1 MTYGAGR
8 HPNKFRVECPACQ
21 MRRVILPGGVLA
33 CLICDRTYNNDGLL
47 AGPGNAATAM
57 EPPTSNG
64 PFWDPPKSR
73 G

>member
-1 MTYGAGR
+1 
-8 HPNKFRVECPACQ
+8 
-21 MRRVILPGGVLA
+21 MRRVILPGGVVA

-57 EPPTSNG
+57 EPVTNHG
-64 PFWDPPKSR
+64 PFWDPPKLK